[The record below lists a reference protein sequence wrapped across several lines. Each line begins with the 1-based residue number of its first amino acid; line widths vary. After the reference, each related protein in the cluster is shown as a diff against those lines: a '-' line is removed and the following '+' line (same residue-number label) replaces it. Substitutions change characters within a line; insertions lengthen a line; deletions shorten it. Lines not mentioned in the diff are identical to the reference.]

1 MTKISAKV
9 RFENARNKL
18 SEALNNLEK
27 TTQKKLREGT
37 VETKVFN
44 LSKNDVESFE
54 AKLIQ
59 QSQIIENLNLEIN
72 QLQKSLSDLG
82 AESEFLHERNKNLA
96 EKLSQNHILQADLI
110 KAVELDLAGI
120 EELIKEEDGDD
131 F

>member
-27 TTQKKLREGT
+27 TTQKKLREGA

-54 AKLIQ
+54 AKLIK

-72 QLQKSLSDLG
+72 QLQKNLSDLG
-82 AESEFLHERNKNLA
+82 AESEFLNERNKNLA
-96 EKLSQNHILQADLI
+96 EKLSQNHSLQAALI